1 MTEFLRQVA
10 EHYFDSPDLS
20 SLCFVFPNRRS
31 MVFFRK
37 YLCEAVARRGGAPL
51 LAPSMTTMGDLF
63 QKASGMRKAERI
75 HLIVRL
81 YDCYRKLNPTAE
93 PLDDFIFWGD
103 VLLADFDDVD
113 KYLADPERLFTN
125 VSDFNSLQDDLS
137 WLNAGQREALSR
149 FIQHFRPMGEGSD
162 GSGAKSGANPD
173 EMNVKERFSRI
184 WNILYPLYSDFNEAL
199 RSEGLCYEG
208 MAYRSLVQAIKE
220 SSAVDVMGA
229 VYPEVKR
236 FVIVGL
242 NALNECEKFV
252 LRRLRDA
259 GIADFCWDYE
269 GEWIRDPRNA
279 SSRFMSQNIVD
290 FPQSDFLLC
299 PVAHCS
305 LEAPSGGP
313 GDTSPGDR
321 AKQREA
327 PVETTAKGS
336 TAASKFKV
344 ISVPSSVGQVKQ
356 LPAILRQI
364 ADSGHGGDLSKV
376 GIDTAIVL
384 PDENLLMDVLNTIPK
399 EIKDINVTMGYP
411 MGGSTFFSLMNDI
424 MALQMHLRCKDGQWF
439 FYHRQVWSIFSNSL
453 FSSLL
458 DPEALEAATKVK
470 AGVKYY
476 IPQDELKWNP
486 LSEIIFRPV
495 ITDPKSSDPET
506 IRQIQEYQ
514 KEVIFALASQLKDK
528 GEMALELEFAQEY
541 YLSIV
546 RLQAERL
553 SVLPVTYARL
563 ISQMVSGVSVPFRGE
578 PLQGLQIMGP
588 LETRSLD
595 FENLIILSCNE
606 GLFPRRSVSSS
617 FIPPELRRGFSL
629 PTYEYQDAVWAYYFY
644 RMIHRPSRVWMLCD
658 SRTAGTKSGEESR
671 YIKQLELH
679 FGADIER
686 YTAKAGISF
695 SAEEDSIAKTAE
707 DIEELKKGHLSA
719 SSLNCY
725 LDCQAKFYYSAVKH
739 LSEATEVSESLDA
752 GMIGN
757 VYHKTMQAIY
767 FGPVAM
773 APDFS
778 MDREN
783 LKTAEGLKTISR
795 EYIESWL
802 KREKDIRARVRTL
815 IMNELHS
822 LEVSGRDLVYENMV
836 VRYVRKTLE
845 RDLELMK
852 DYGTMAFRVL
862 GLEQVRYWTLGGYRF
877 KGYIDRMDSF
887 TDGEFRVV
895 DYKTGRVEASD
906 IDITDD
912 NAEAVVEKLFRGNP
926 DARPK
931 YAFQLFLYD
940 MYVERERAGRR
951 VLNTIYPVTDLFV
964 NQVRNVPVSQKFVSL
979 MKEELTSLLDE
990 ISDVNKPF
998 LRNGTEKKCG
1008 WCDFRTICGK

>member
-10 EHYFDSPDLS
+10 DHYIADTDISR
-20 SLCFVFPNRRS
+20 LCFVFPNRRS

-37 YLCEAVARRGGAPL
+37 YLVEAVKQRGGAPV
-51 LAPSMTTMGDLF
+51 LAPAMTTMGDLF
-63 QKASGMRKAERI
+63 QKASGMNKAERI
-75 HLIVRL
+75 HLLVKL
-81 YDCYRKLNPTAE
+81 YECYVKHNPKAE
-93 PLDDFIFWGD
+93 QLDDFIFWGD

-113 KYLADPERLFTN
+113 KYLADAEKLFRN
-125 VSDFNSLQDDLS
+125 VSEFNSLQDDLS
-137 WLNAGQREALSR
+137 YLTAEQKEAMSH
-149 FIQHFRPMGEGSD
+149 FIKHFRAMGES
-162 GSGAKSGANPD
+162 SGAKAGEDSSEG
-173 EMNVKERFSRI
+173 ESFNVKERFSRI

-199 RSEGLCYEG
+199 RAEGLCYEG
-208 MAYRSLVQAIKE
+208 MAYRALVQAIKE
-220 SSAVDVMGA
+220 SSAVDVMCA

-259 GIADFCWDYE
+259 KIADFCWDYE

-279 SSRFMSQNIVD
+279 SSRFMSQNISD
-290 FPQSDFLLC
+290 FPQRAEVVS
-299 PVAHCS
+299 
-305 LEAPSGGP
+305 
-313 GDTSPGDR
+313 TSS
-321 AKQREA
+321 
-327 PVETTAKGS
+327 TTAEGS
-336 TAASKFKV
+336 TTAVCPAADASNPATSATNEKSPFATCPESKFKL

-356 LPAILRQI
+356 IPAILRYI
-364 ADSGHGGDLSKV
+364 ADKCHNGNLSEV

-384 PDENLLMDVLNTIPK
+384 PDENMLMSVLNAIPD
-399 EIKDINVTMGYP
+399 EIKVNVTMGYP

-424 MALQMHLRCKDGQWF
+424 LALQMHLRCKDGQWF

-453 FSSLL
+453 FSTLL
-458 DPEALEAATKVK
+458 DADALAAATKVK
-470 AGVKYY
+470 EGVKYY
-476 IPQDELKWNP
+476 IPQDELKWNH
-486 LSEIIFRPV
+486 LAEVIFRPV
-495 ITDPKSSDPET
+495 IPDSKSSEPET
-506 IRQIQEYQ
+506 VRQIQEYQ
-514 KEVIFALASQLKDK
+514 KEVIFALAVQLKEK
-528 GEMALELEFAQEY
+528 EEMALELEFAQEY

-553 SVLPVTYARL
+553 SVLPATYARL
-563 ISQMVSGVSVPFRGE
+563 ITQMVSSVSVPFRGE

-595 FENLIILSCNE
+595 FRNLVILSCNE

-617 FIPPELRRGFSL
+617 FIPPELRRGFGL
-629 PTYEYQDAVWAYYFY
+629 PTYEFQDAVWAYYFY

-658 SRTAGTKSGEESR
+658 SRTAGTKTGEESR

-679 FGADIER
+679 FGVNIDR
-686 YTAKAGISF
+686 FVAKAGISF
-695 SAEEDSIAKTAE
+695 STEEDSIEKTAG
-707 DIEELKKGHLSA
+707 DIEELKKGYLSA
-719 SSLNCY
+719 SSLGCY

-739 LSEATEVSESLDA
+739 LSEQTEVSESLDA

-757 VYHKTMQAIY
+757 VYHKTMQALY
-767 FGPVAM
+767 FGPAAM

-778 MDREN
+778 MERGN
-783 LKTAEGLKTISR
+783 LKASEGLKTISR

-802 KREKDIRARVRTL
+802 KRDKDIRARVRTL

-822 LEVSGRDLVYENMV
+822 LEVTGRDLVYENMV
-836 VRYVRKTLE
+836 VRYVKKTLE
-845 RDLELMK
+845 RDLEMMK
-852 DYGTMAFRVL
+852 EYGTMAFNVL
-862 GLEQVRYWTLGGYRF
+862 GLEQVRYWSLGDYRF

-895 DYKTGRVEASD
+895 DYKTGKVEDAD
-906 IDITDD
+906 IDISDG
-912 NAEAVVEKLFRGNP
+912 NAEEVVEKLFRGDP

-940 MYVERERAGRR
+940 MYVEKERAGRK

-979 MKEELTSLLDE
+979 MKKELAELLDE
-990 ISDVNKPF
+990 ISDVGKPF

>member
-10 EHYFDSPDLS
+10 GHYLENLAGDIS

-37 YLCEAVARRGGAPL
+37 YLCEAVSRRGGAPVL
-51 LAPSMTTMGDLF
+51 SPQMTTMGDLF
-63 QKASGMRKAERI
+63 QKASGMHKAERI
-75 HLIVRL
+75 HLIIKL
-81 YDCYRKLNPTAE
+81 YDCYRKLNPGAE

-103 VLLADFDDVD
+103 VLLSDFDDVD
-113 KYLADPERLFTN
+113 KYLADAERLFTN

-137 WLNAGQREALSR
+137 WLSSEQREALSR
-149 FIQHFRPMGEGSD
+149 FIQHFHRTGSD
-162 GSGAKSGANPD
+162 GSGEPSSK

-184 WNILYPLYSDFNEAL
+184 WNILYPLYSDFNETL

-220 SSAVDVMGA
+220 GSAVDVMA
-229 VYPEVKR
+229 SVYPGVSR
-236 FVIVGL
+236 FVTVGL
-242 NALNECEKFV
+242 NALNECEKFL

-279 SSRFMSQNIVD
+279 SSRFMSQNIID
-290 FPQSDFLLC
+290 FPQTDFLLC

-321 AKQREA
+321 AKRREA
-327 PVETTAKGS
+327 PT
-336 TAASKFKV
+336 SKFKI

-356 LPAILRQI
+356 IPAILRQI
-364 ADSGHGGDLSKV
+364 ADSCHGGDISKV
-376 GIDTAIVL
+376 GTDTAIVL
-384 PDENLLMDVLNTIPK
+384 PDENLLMSVLNTIPE

-411 MGGSTFFSLMNDI
+411 MGGSAFFSLMSDI
-424 MALQMHLRCKDGQWF
+424 MALQLHLRSKDGKWY
-439 FYHRQVWSIFSNSL
+439 FYHRQVWSIFSNSI

-458 DPEALEAATKVK
+458 EPEALEAATAVK
-470 AGVKYY
+470 AGVRYY
-476 IPQDELKWNP
+476 IPQEELKWNP

-495 ITDPKSSDPET
+495 VTDPKLADAGMT
-506 IRQIQEYQ
+506 RKIQEYQ
-514 KEVIFALASQLKDK
+514 KEVILALASQLRERP
-528 GEMALELEFAQEY
+528 GMSLELEFAQEY

-546 RLQAERL
+546 RLQAEHL
-553 SVLPVTYARL
+553 PVLPATYARL
-563 ISQMVSGVSVPFRGE
+563 VSQMVSGVSVPFRGE
-578 PLQGLQIMGP
+578 PLRGLQIMGP

-658 SRTAGTKSGEESR
+658 SRTAGIRSGEESR

-679 FGADIER
+679 FGVKTER
-686 YTAKAGISF
+686 CTAR
-695 SAEEDSIAKTAE
+695 AEITFPSGEDAIQKTAE

-725 LDCQAKFYYSAVKH
+725 LDCQAKFYYQAVRH
-739 LSEATEVSESLDA
+739 LSEPAEVSESLDA

-767 FGPVAM
+767 SGPAAM
-773 APDFS
+773 APDFI
-778 MDREN
+778 MEREN
-783 LKTAEGLKTISR
+783 LKSIARLETVSR

-802 KREKDIRARVRTL
+802 KREKDIRARVRAL
-815 IMNELHS
+815 IMTELHS

-852 DYGTMAFRVL
+852 DYGTMAFRIL
-862 GLEQVRYWTLGGYRF
+862 GLEQLRYWSLGDYRF

-887 TDGEFRVV
+887 TEGEFRVV
-895 DYKTGRVEASD
+895 DYKTGRVEDAD
-906 IDITDD
+906 IDISDD
-912 NAEAVVEKLFRGNP
+912 NAGEIVEKLFRGDP
-926 DARPK
+926 DSRPK

-940 MYVERERAGRR
+940 MYVERERAGRK

-964 NQVRNVPVSQKFVSL
+964 NQVRNVPVSRKFVSL
-979 MKEELTSLLDE
+979 MKEELTALLNE
-990 ISDVNKPF
+990 ISDLGKPF
-998 LRNGTEKKCG
+998 LRNGTEKKCTY
-1008 WCDFRTICGK
+1008 CDFKTICGR

>member
-10 EHYFDSPDLS
+10 DHYISDTDISR
-20 SLCFVFPNRRS
+20 LCFVFPNRRS

-37 YLCEAVARRGGAPL
+37 YLVEAVKQRGGAPV
-51 LAPSMTTMGDLF
+51 LAPAMTTMGDLF
-63 QKASGMRKAERI
+63 QKASGMNKAERI
-75 HLIVRL
+75 HLLVKLYECYVRH
-81 YDCYRKLNPTAE
+81 NPNAE
-93 PLDDFIFWGD
+93 QLDDFIFWGD

-113 KYLADPERLFTN
+113 KYLADPEKLFRN
-125 VSDFNSLQDDLS
+125 VSEFNSLQDDLS
-137 WLNAGQREALSR
+137 YLTEEQKEAMSR
-149 FIQHFRPMGEGSD
+149 FIKHFRAMGES
-162 GSGAKSGANPD
+162 SGARTGEDSADG
-173 EMNVKERFSRI
+173 EGFNVKERFSRI
-184 WNILYPLYSDFNEAL
+184 WNILYPLYSDFNEVL
-199 RSEGLCYEG
+199 RAEGLCYEG
-208 MAYRSLVQAIKE
+208 MAYRALVQAIKE
-220 SSAVDVMGA
+220 SGAVDVMGA

-259 GIADFCWDYE
+259 KIADFCWDWE
-269 GEWIRDPRNA
+269 GGWIRDPRNA
-279 SSRFMSQNIVD
+279 SSRFMSQNISD
-290 FPQSDFLLC
+290 FPQADFLRSATLEPDAVTVESI
-299 PVAHCS
+299 PVAADAS
-305 LEAPSGGP
+305 NPATPEAKEK
-313 GDTSPGDR
+313 SPF
-321 AKQREA
+321 
-327 PVETTAKGS
+327 ETLPE
-336 TAASKFKV
+336 SKFKL

-356 LPAILRQI
+356 LPAILRYI
-364 ADSGHGGDLSKV
+364 ADKCHKGNLSEV

-384 PDENLLMDVLNTIPK
+384 PDENMLMSVLNAIPD
-399 EIKDINVTMGYP
+399 EIKVNVTMGYP

-458 DPEALEAATKVK
+458 DADALAAATKVK
-470 AGVKYY
+470 EGVKYY

-486 LSEIIFRPV
+486 LAEVIFRPV
-495 ITDPKSSDPET
+495 ITDPKSSEPET

-514 KEVIFALASQLKDK
+514 KEVIFALAVQLKEK
-528 GEMALELEFAQEY
+528 EEMALELEFAREY

-563 ISQMVSGVSVPFRGE
+563 ITQMVSSVSVPFRGE
-578 PLQGLQIMGP
+578 PLKGLQIMGP

-595 FENLIILSCNE
+595 FRNLVILSCNE

-629 PTYEYQDAVWAYYFY
+629 PTYEFQDAVWAYYFY

-658 SRTAGTKSGEESR
+658 SRTAGTKTGEESR

-679 FGADIER
+679 FGVNVDR
-686 YTAKAGISF
+686 FVAKSGISF
-695 SAEEDSIAKTAE
+695 SAEEDSIEKTAG

-739 LSEATEVSESLDA
+739 LSEQTEVSESLDA

-767 FGPVAM
+767 SGPAAM

-778 MDREN
+778 MERGN
-783 LKTAEGLKTISR
+783 LKDAEALKTVSR

-802 KREKDIRARVRTL
+802 KRDKDIRARVRTL

-822 LEVSGRDLVYENMV
+822 LEVTGRDLVYENMV
-836 VRYVRKTLE
+836 VRYVKKTLE

-862 GLEQVRYWTLGGYRF
+862 GLEQLRYWSLGDYRF

-887 TDGEFRVV
+887 ADGEFRVV
-895 DYKTGRVEASD
+895 DYKTGKVEDAD
-906 IDITDD
+906 IDISDD
-912 NAEAVVEKLFRGNP
+912 NAGEVVEKLFRGDP

-940 MYVERERAGRR
+940 MYVEKERAGRK

-964 NQVRNVPVSQKFVSL
+964 NQVRNVPVSQKFTGL
-979 MKEELTSLLDE
+979 MKEELKALLDE
-990 ISDVNKPF
+990 ISDLDKPF
-998 LRNGTEKKCG
+998 LRNGTGKKCG